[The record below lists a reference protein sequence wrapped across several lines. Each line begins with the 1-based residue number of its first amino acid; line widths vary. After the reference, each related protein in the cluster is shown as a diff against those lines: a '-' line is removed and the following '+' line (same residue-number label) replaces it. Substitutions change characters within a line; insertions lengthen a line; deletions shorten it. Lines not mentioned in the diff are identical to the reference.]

1 MAEDAVRRRALLVG
15 QGWEQQGSFDEPR
28 LSDVV
33 EMYREI
39 GCEVLLEPYDPVD
52 DLGGGGCSACMVA
65 AKERFRTI
73 FTRKIA

>member
-1 MAEDAVRRRALLVG
+1 MAEDAVSRRAFLVG

-28 LSDVV
+28 LSDIV

-39 GCEVLLEPYDPVD
+39 GCEVLLEPYDPAVD
-52 DLGGGGCSACMVA
+52 GDGGCSACMVA

>member
-1 MAEDAVRRRALLVG
+1 MAQDAVNRRALLAG
-15 QGWEQQGSFDEPR
+15 QGWERQGSFDEPR
-28 LSDVV
+28 LSDIV

-39 GCEVLLEPYDPVD
+39 GCEVLVEPYDPAGD
-52 DLGGGGCSACMVA
+52 GEGGCSACMVE